1 MSRSI
6 FACAG
11 RSSMVC
17 PSLVEVPR
25 VRGGA
30 DARVADGTVHAHT
43 ASIGTTPYCVGG
55 STNEGC
61 ARVASISRLVGM
73 IRPDPTGSGAM
84 FAALSGPGTVVLE
97 RTPVDPHEPESVA
110 DGPLIGFDAFTLDYR
125 VFGWVRLTADR
136 LTDLLNAHDAVELVN
151 AQVRDLVYGA
161 TETIDG
167 LVVPRGDLVAVRAGE
182 PRGDPTRRERTRLHA
197 LSVRCGP
204 YRIGGF
210 FHARPGAD
218 PLHELAGRPPI
229 VPLSLAWIEH
239 WRDGRRDGDW
249 SGTILFNRLIADA
262 IEVVRDED
270 IALDP

>member
-30 DARVADGTVHAHT
+30 DARVADGTVPPRT
-43 ASIGTTPYCVGG
+43 ASIGTTPYSVGG

-61 ARVASISRLVGM
+61 ARVGSTPRLVGM

-97 RTPVDPHEPESVA
+97 RTPVDAHEPESVA
-110 DGPLIGFDAFTLDYR
+110 DAPLIGFDAFTLDFR

-136 LTDLLNAHDAVELVN
+136 LTDLLNAHADVELVN
-151 AQVRDLVYGA
+151 AQVRDLAYGE
-161 TETIDG
+161 TELIDG
-167 LVVPRGDLVAVRAGE
+167 LVVKRADLVAVRAGD
-182 PRGDPTRRERTRLHA
+182 PRGDPSRRERTRLHPLA
-197 LSVRCGP
+197 VRCGP

-210 FHARPGAD
+210 FHARPGAE
-218 PLHELAGRPPI
+218 PLAEVAARPPI

-239 WRDGRRDGDW
+239 WRGGRRDGDW
-249 SGTILFNRLIADA
+249 AGTILFNRLLADA
-262 IEVVRDED
+262 IDVVSDED